1 MGILGVWLWE
11 FKGCGYVVGILEVG
25 LCYGYLKG
33 VVMFLYLRGVAML
46 WVFKG
51 VVMLWVF
58 MVCGYALKCPLH
70 NHIT

>member
-1 MGILGVWLWE
+1 MLWV
-11 FKGCGYVVGILEVG
+11 FKGCGYFMGILEVW

-33 VVMFLYLRGVAML
+33 VVML

-58 MVCGYALKCPLH
+58 KGCGYG
-70 NHIT
+70 I